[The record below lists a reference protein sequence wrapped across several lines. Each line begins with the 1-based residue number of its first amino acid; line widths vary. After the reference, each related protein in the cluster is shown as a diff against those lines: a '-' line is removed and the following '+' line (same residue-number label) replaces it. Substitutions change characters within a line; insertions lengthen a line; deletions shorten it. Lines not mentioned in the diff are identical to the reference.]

1 MECAEAFWGAVKF
14 RPIPSPG
21 GKVAPKGSE
30 EECGRKPDNQYPV
43 TDLHAGWMRDE
54 TREQVFGF
62 VVIEPHRPHSSSVM
76 EIAFGDFHDSFP
88 PGEAILRRVAAAGD
102 S

>member
-30 EECGRKPDNQYPV
+30 EESGRKPEGLHTI
-43 TDLHAGWMRDE
+43 TDLLQGW
-54 TREQVFGF
+54 T
-62 VVIEPHRPHSSSVM
+62 S
-76 EIAFGDFHDSFP
+76 
-88 PGEAILRRVAAAGD
+88 
-102 S
+102 